1 MQNNKTIRK
10 ASLDD
15 LNQIY
20 LIEKDVFSS
29 EHWTL
34 EMVES
39 ELKNFLRTTTWIIE
53 ESTVIL
59 GYCMMRIVCNE
70 ANIINMAIKSSRQ
83 REGLGSLLL
92 GYVIK
97 ELPINSSAFLEVK
110 EGNLSAINLYKRL
123 GFNVINLR
131 KNYYKDGR
139 TAMIMHLS
147 LIHI

>member
-20 LIEKDVFSS
+20 LIEKDVFSN
-29 EHWTL
+29 EHWTF
-34 EMVES
+34 EMVEN
-39 ELKNFLRTTTWIIE
+39 ELKNFLGATTWIIE
-53 ESTVIL
+53 ESTVVL

-70 ANIINMAIKSSRQ
+70 ANVINMAIKSSRQ

-92 GYVIK
+92 GYVLNQ
-97 ELPINSSAFLEVK
+97 LPINSSAFLEVK

-123 GFNVINLR
+123 GFNVISLR

-139 TAMIMHLS
+139 TALIMQLEY
-147 LIHI
+147 

>member
-20 LIEKDVFSS
+20 LIEKDVFSN

-83 REGLGSLLL
+83 REGLGSFLL
-92 GYVIK
+92 GYVLNQ
-97 ELPINSSAFLEVK
+97 LPINSSAFLEVK
-110 EGNLSAINLYKRL
+110 EGNLSAINLYERL
-123 GFNVINLR
+123 GFNVIYLR

-139 TAMIMHLS
+139 TALIMQLEQ
-147 LIHI
+147 

>member
-1 MQNNKTIRK
+1 MQNNTTIRK
-10 ASLDD
+10 AGLDD

-20 LIEKDVFSS
+20 LIEKDVFSN

-59 GYCMMRIVCNE
+59 GYCMMRVVCNE
-70 ANIINMAIKSSRQ
+70 VNIINMAIKSSRQ

-92 GYVIK
+92 GYVLNQ
-97 ELPINSSAFLEVK
+97 LPNNSSAFLEVK

-139 TAMIMHLS
+139 TALIMHLE
-147 LIHI
+147 H

>member
-20 LIEKDVFSS
+20 LIEKDAFSN

-34 EMVES
+34 EMLES
-39 ELKNFLRTTTWIIE
+39 ELRNFLGTTTWIIE

-92 GYVIK
+92 GYVLNQ
-97 ELPINSSAFLEVK
+97 LPNNSSAF
-110 EGNLSAINLYKRL
+110 
-123 GFNVINLR
+123 
-131 KNYYKDGR
+131 
-139 TAMIMHLS
+139 
-147 LIHI
+147 

>member
-1 MQNNKTIRK
+1 MQSNKTIRK
-10 ASLDD
+10 GSLDD

-20 LIEKDVFSS
+20 LIEKDAFSNDY
-29 EHWTL
+29 WTL
-34 EMVES
+34 EMIES
-39 ELKNFLRTTTWIIE
+39 ELKNFLGTTTWVIE

-92 GYVIK
+92 GYVLNQ
-97 ELPINSSAFLEVK
+97 LPINSSVFLEVK
-110 EGNLSAINLYKRL
+110 EGNLSALNLYKRL

-139 TAMIMHLS
+139 TALIMHLE
-147 LIHI
+147 H

>member
-1 MQNNKTIRK
+1 MLK
-10 ASLDD
+10 
-15 LNQIY
+15 
-20 LIEKDVFSS
+20 
-29 EHWTL
+29 
-34 EMVES
+34 S
-39 ELKNFLRTTTWIIE
+39 ELKNFLGTTTWIIE

-92 GYVIK
+92 GYVLNQ
-97 ELPINSSAFLEVK
+97 LPINSSAFLEVK

-123 GFNVINLR
+123 GFNVISLR

-139 TAMIMHLS
+139 TAMIMHLE
-147 LIHI
+147 H

>member
-20 LIEKDVFSS
+20 LIEKDVFSN

-83 REGLGSLLL
+83 REGLGSFLL
-92 GYVIK
+92 GYVLNQ
-97 ELPINSSAFLEVK
+97 LPINSSAFLEVK
-110 EGNLSAINLYKRL
+110 EGNLLAINLYKKL

-131 KNYYKDGR
+131 KNYYKDRR
-139 TAMIMHLS
+139 TALIMHLE
-147 LIHI
+147 H

>member
-1 MQNNKTIRK
+1 MQKSKTIRK

-20 LIEKDVFSS
+20 LIEKDVFSN

-39 ELKNFLRTTTWIIE
+39 ELKNFLGTTTWIIE

-59 GYCMMRIVCNE
+59 GYCMMRILCNE
-70 ANIINMAIKSSRQ
+70 ANIINMAIKSCRQ
-83 REGLGSLLL
+83 REGLGSFLLA
-92 GYVIK
+92 YVLNQ
-97 ELPINSSAFLEVK
+97 LPINSSAFLEVK
-110 EGNLSAINLYKRL
+110 EGNLSAINLYERL
-123 GFNVINLR
+123 GFNVIYLR

-139 TAMIMHLS
+139 TALIMQLEH
-147 LIHI
+147 

>member
-20 LIEKDVFSS
+20 LIEKDAFSN

-59 GYCMMRIVCNE
+59 GYCMIRIVCNE
-70 ANIINMAIKSSRQ
+70 ANIINMAIKSSRR

-92 GYVIK
+92 DYVLNQ
-97 ELPINSSAFLEVK
+97 LPINSSAFLEVK

-123 GFNVINLR
+123 GFNVISLR

-139 TAMIMHLS
+139 TAMIMHLE
-147 LIHI
+147 H

>member
-1 MQNNKTIRK
+1 MHNNKTIRK
-10 ASLDD
+10 ASIDD

-20 LIEKDVFSS
+20 LIEKDVFSN

-39 ELKNFLRTTTWIIE
+39 ELKNFLGTTTWIIE

-83 REGLGSLLL
+83 GEGLGSLLL
-92 GYVIK
+92 GYVLNQ
-97 ELPINSSAFLEVK
+97 LPINSSAFLEVK
-110 EGNLSAINLYKRL
+110 EGNLSAVNLYKRL

-139 TAMIMHLS
+139 TALIMHFE
-147 LIHI
+147 H

>member
-1 MQNNKTIRK
+1 MTIRK

-20 LIEKDVFSS
+20 LIEKDVFSN

-34 EMVES
+34 EMVVS
-39 ELKNFLRTTTWIIE
+39 ELKNFPGTTTWIIE

-59 GYCMMRIVCNE
+59 GYCMMRIICNE

-83 REGLGSLLL
+83 GEGVGSFLL
-92 GYVIK
+92 GYVLNQ
-97 ELPINSSAFLEVK
+97 LPTNSSAFLEVK

-139 TAMIMHLS
+139 SALIMHLEN
-147 LIHI
+147 

>member
-1 MQNNKTIRK
+1 MQNNRTIRK

-20 LIEKDVFSS
+20 LIEKDVFSN

-34 EMVES
+34 EMVVS
-39 ELKNFLRTTTWIIE
+39 ELKHFPGTTTWIIE

-59 GYCMMRIVCNE
+59 GYCMLRIVCNE

-92 GYVIK
+92 GYVLNQ
-97 ELPINSSAFLEVK
+97 LPINSSAFLEVK

-139 TAMIMHLS
+139 TALIMHLE
-147 LIHI
+147 H

>member
-1 MQNNKTIRK
+1 MTIRK
-10 ASLDD
+10 AGLHD

-20 LIEKDVFSS
+20 LIEKDVFSN

-34 EMVES
+34 EMVVS
-39 ELKNFLRTTTWIIE
+39 ELKHFPGTTTWITE

-59 GYCMMRIVCNE
+59 GYCMMRIIYNE

-83 REGLGSLLL
+83 GEGLGSFLL
-92 GYVIK
+92 GYVLNQ
-97 ELPINSSAFLEVK
+97 LPTNSSAFLEVK

-139 TAMIMHLS
+139 TALIMHLK
-147 LIHI
+147 H

>member
-20 LIEKDVFSS
+20 LIEKDVFSN

-34 EMVES
+34 KMVES
-39 ELKNFLRTTTWIIE
+39 ELKNLLGTTTWIIE
-53 ESTVIL
+53 ESTVVL

-92 GYVIK
+92 GYVLNQ
-97 ELPINSSAFLEVK
+97 LPINSSAFLEVK

-123 GFNVINLR
+123 GFNVIYLR

-139 TAMIMHLS
+139 TALVMQLEH
-147 LIHI
+147 

>member
-15 LNQIY
+15 LKQIY
-20 LIEKDVFSS
+20 LIEKDVFFN

-39 ELKNFLRTTTWIIE
+39 ELKTFLGKTTWIIE

-59 GYCMMRIVCNE
+59 GYCMMRIFCNE

-83 REGLGSLLL
+83 REGLGSFLL
-92 GYVIK
+92 GYVLNQ
-97 ELPINSSAFLEVK
+97 LPINSSVFLEVK
-110 EGNLSAINLYKRL
+110 EGNLSAINLYQRL
-123 GFNVINLR
+123 GFKVINLR

-139 TAMIMHLS
+139 TALIMHLK
-147 LIHI
+147 H

>member
-1 MQNNKTIRK
+1 VQNYKTIRK

-20 LIEKDVFSS
+20 LIEKDVFSN

-34 EMVES
+34 EMLES
-39 ELKNFLRTTTWIIE
+39 ELKNFLGTTTWIIE

-59 GYCMMRIVCNE
+59 GYCIIRIVCNE

-83 REGLGSLLL
+83 REGLGAFLL
-92 GYVIK
+92 GYVLNQ
-97 ELPINSSAFLEVK
+97 LPINSSAFLEVK

-131 KNYYKDGR
+131 KNYYKDGK
-139 TAMIMHLS
+139 TALIMRLEH
-147 LIHI
+147 

>member
-1 MQNNKTIRK
+1 MHNNKTIRK
-10 ASLDD
+10 ASIDD

-20 LIEKDVFSS
+20 LIEKDVFSN

-34 EMVES
+34 KMVES

-53 ESTVIL
+53 ESTVVL

-83 REGLGSLLL
+83 GEGLGSLLL
-92 GYVIK
+92 GYVLNQ
-97 ELPINSSAFLEVK
+97 LPINSSAFLEVK

-139 TAMIMHLS
+139 TALIMHLE
-147 LIHI
+147 H

>member
-1 MQNNKTIRK
+1 MQNYKTIRK

-20 LIEKDVFSS
+20 LIEKDAFSN

-34 EMVES
+34 EMLKS
-39 ELKNFLRTTTWIIE
+39 ELKNFLGTTTWIIE

-92 GYVIK
+92 GYVLNQ
-97 ELPINSSAFLEVK
+97 LPINSSAFLEVK

-123 GFNVINLR
+123 GFNVISLR
-131 KNYYKDGR
+131 KN
-139 TAMIMHLS
+139 
-147 LIHI
+147 

>member
-1 MQNNKTIRK
+1 MHNNKTIRK
-10 ASLDD
+10 ASIDD

-20 LIEKDVFSS
+20 LIEKDVFSN

-39 ELKNFLRTTTWIIE
+39 ELKNFLGTTTWIIE

-83 REGLGSLLL
+83 GEGLGSLLL
-92 GYVIK
+92 GYVLNQ
-97 ELPINSSAFLEVK
+97 LPINSSAFLEVK
-110 EGNLSAINLYKRL
+110 EGNLTAINLYKRL

-139 TAMIMHLS
+139 TALIMHFE
-147 LIHI
+147 H

>member
-20 LIEKDVFSS
+20 LIEKDVFSN

-39 ELKNFLRTTTWIIE
+39 ELENFLRTTTWIIE

-59 GYCMMRIVCNE
+59 GYCMLRIVCNE
-70 ANIINMAIKSSRQ
+70 ANIINMAIKSTRQ

-92 GYVIK
+92 GYVLNQ
-97 ELPINSSAFLEVK
+97 LPINSSAFLEVK
-110 EGNLSAINLYKRL
+110 EGNLSAIKLYKRL

-139 TAMIMHLS
+139 TALIMHLE
-147 LIHI
+147 H

>member
-1 MQNNKTIRK
+1 MQNYKTIRK

-20 LIEKDVFSS
+20 LIEKDAFSN

-34 EMVES
+34 EMLES
-39 ELKNFLRTTTWIIE
+39 ELKNSLGTTTWIIE

-92 GYVIK
+92 GYVLNQ
-97 ELPINSSAFLEVK
+97 LPINSSAFLEVK

-123 GFNVINLR
+123 GFNVISLR
-131 KNYYKDGR
+131 KN
-139 TAMIMHLS
+139 
-147 LIHI
+147 